1 MNASPTRRTV
11 ALAAAM
17 VMVAT
22 LSGCGVRWSAAQR
35 ANVLPSH
42 GRGVA
47 AGAVDAGG
55 ATTDNGASTDTGDA
69 TATTEAGGGGSSI
82 ASGSKTS
89 ASGGATSG
97 ATQTRA
103 AAGSLP
109 CAAASTAPG
118 VTKDTITV
126 ANISTVSG
134 PVPGLGATAVA
145 AVRAYAAYRNSK
157 GGVCGR
163 KIDVKTADDGS
174 DGGRFRQLVTDF
186 APRVL
191 GLVGNFAGGD
201 GGGVDVVEQQKLPS
215 VVEAFTDQF
224 QNASPVFDENPPPA
238 NPKQVI
244 AKYRYLVEH
253 GVQKAALVTLATDP
267 SVIQL
272 NLQQSLM
279 EAAGI
284 KIVNKQELP
293 LSTLNFDSAARN
305 VANSGADYLFF
316 LAAAQHDAGMAQSM
330 RGTGYKLK
338 FEEYLTGYGTN
349 YIDLAGDAANGT
361 TSWIRSLPNEE
372 PNSVPEQATYLQW
385 MDQTAP
391 DAQADTFA
399 ADAWAGAKAF
409 FDALEGLPGPITRD
423 ALLAKLRTLTSYD
436 AAGFFGAINLAKKVS
451 NNCFIAMQVVNG
463 KWKRLAPDKGFLC

>member
-1 MNASPTRRTV
+1 MRTSLIRRG
-11 ALAAAM
+11 LAPVAAM

-22 LSGCGVRWSAAQR
+22 LSACGVRWSDAQR
-35 ANVLPSH
+35 ASVLRAHAS
-42 GRGVA
+42 GSSAQASAGDAGSGDNGAA
-47 AGAVDAGG
+47 AGAG
-55 ATTDNGASTDTGDA
+55 DT
-69 TATTEAGGGGSSI
+69 TATTSGGGG
-82 ASGSKTS
+82 GPT
-89 ASGGATSG
+89 ASGGSTSG
-97 ATQTRA
+97 GTSAAKGGTQTGKA
-103 AAGSLP
+103 AASSLP

-126 ANISTVSG
+126 SNISTVSG

-145 AVRAYAAYRNSK
+145 AVRAYAAYRNST

-163 KIDVKTADDGS
+163 KIDVKTADDGNDS
-174 DGGRFRQLVTDF
+174 GRFRSLLADF
-186 APRVL
+186 APRTL
-191 GLVGNFAGGD
+191 GMVGNFAGGD
-201 GGGVDVVEQQKLPS
+201 GGGADLVEQLKYPS
-215 VVEAFTDQF
+215 VVEAFSDQF
-224 QNASPVFDENPPPA
+224 QNASPVFDMNPPPA
-238 NPKQVI
+238 SPKQVI
-244 AKYRYLVEH
+244 GKYKYLVAH

-267 SVIQL
+267 SILQL

-372 PNSVPEQATYLQW
+372 PNTVPEQKAYLEW

-391 DAQADTFA
+391 DQPADTFA
-399 ADAWAGAKAF
+399 VDSWAEAKAF
-409 FDALEGLPGPITRD
+409 FDSLEKLPGPITRD
-423 ALLAKLRTLTSYD
+423 AVLAQLRTLTSYD
-436 AAGFFGAINLAKKVS
+436 AGGLLGTINLAKKVS
-451 NNCFIAMQVVNG
+451 NNCFIAMIVVNG
-463 KWKRLAPDKGFLC
+463 KWKRAAPDKGFLC

>member
-1 MNASPTRRTV
+1 MIRGWGRRGLAAGA
-11 ALAAAM
+11 ALAM
-17 VMVAT
+17 TAT
-22 LSGCGVRWSAAQR
+22 LAGCGVRWTDAQR
-35 ANVLPSH
+35 AGVLRSH
-42 GRGVA
+42 GRGIAAGTAAA
-47 AGAVDAGG
+47 AGADTGPAADSSGAAADSGTGG
-55 ATTDNGASTDTGDA
+55 TGQTAAAST
-69 TATTEAGGGGSSI
+69 
-82 ASGSKTS
+82 GSKST
-89 ASGGATSG
+89 GGTTTG
-97 ATQTRA
+97 GTQSCA
-103 AAGSLP
+103 AAGSAP

-118 VTKDTITV
+118 VSKDTITV

-145 AVRAYAAYRNSK
+145 AVRAYAAYRNST

-163 KIDVKTADDGS
+163 KIDVKTADDGNDS
-174 DGGRFRQLVTDF
+174 GRFRSLVTDF

-201 GGGVDVVEQQKLPS
+201 GGGADVVEQQKMPS
-215 VVEAFTDQF
+215 VVEAFSDQF
-224 QNASPVFDENPPPA
+224 QNATPVFDMNPPPA
-238 NPKQVI
+238 SAKQVI
-244 AKYRYLVEH
+244 GKYKYLVEH

-267 SVIQL
+267 SILQL

-330 RGTGYKLK
+330 RGTGYRLK

-349 YIDLAGDAANGT
+349 YIDLAGAAANGT

-372 PNSVPEQATYLQW
+372 PNTVPEQTAYLQW

-391 DAQADTFA
+391 DQAADTFA

-423 ALLAKLRTLTSYD
+423 ALLAKLRTFTSFD
-436 AAGFFGAINLAKKVS
+436 AGGLYGAINLAKKVS